1 MDFTPASQNGVVPV
15 TELGSLQSKF
25 ALAVSSTSTIIGQTL
40 VVKAISNAAMYKTV
54 PVTFYCQW
62 TGTATTLV
70 LGTSTFY
77 NTTTAALVTADL
89 NTGTNYLWAEW
100 PGEGL
105 FAGQS
110 TVDAPVTVL
119 VDDGIPLGGAIDIVI
134 LPSTGNLVVGEG
146 TATIYASL
154 TTSTNVVGNLRFY
167 VDNVYIGRSAL
178 LANQAI
184 IQVDNL
190 SAGTRNIQ
198 VEWPGG
204 DLDGTR
210 YEGKFESTTYQVL
223 RGTSVGGN
231 LVLTTSK
238 DRAIQGEGQ
247 LTFTANITT
256 STSLPGRITFY
267 QGTESLGY
275 GDVVGNSA
283 TITVNNLFP
292 TGYLPFTAEWDG
304 NQSSHPRYIEKT
316 SNTATITIA
325 EKETIPSLTLAVS
338 PASAV
343 RNSGNVTMTA
353 TANTSTPVTGLVKFY
368 SGATLFDSA
377 NFASNVATVNVPTT
391 FAAGTY
397 TVYAYFIGSDSTPKY
412 YPVTSNSATLTV
424 INGFDIGSNL
434 VLTAS
439 QPQVI
444 DEPIRLTAKLTTS
457 TVTTGTVV
465 FYQNNLPFANAEIST
480 TGTAFTSTT
489 LSSTGSYVY
498 KAYWVGGTMSNGLP
512 YVGKLSNTTTVSI
525 VLADTLGG
533 SFTLASSD
541 NTEVVSNPITL
552 RATLNT
558 STVVTG
564 TTSGAVTFYVTT
576 ASLQYTDYSV
586 IYDVTPSSISKD
598 SNNVY
603 DNLRFTSTTTLDRIL
618 TTQVSTLETLGDRLD
633 ILFNGTS
640 YDNRTY
646 DYLPITPV
654 SLQTRFNEAGGGSG
668 PYSFQNGI
676 GIQALSTATL
686 AALGLTFATD
696 YYNFQPPG
704 PGNPLPLNQP
714 NPFVSSEFYLYYDGI
729 ALRDLNN
736 NLQPKF
742 RLVRKTPVSG
752 TNITS
757 EWILE
762 TYAYVNNINVDTPGA
777 GWLRWYVATPGT
789 PGSQYQLPDNW
800 LTRRWTMRVA
810 SVDSRYNN
818 FNDIYYKMTNV
829 GGINR
834 LEVWDTS
841 SSTQYGQTST
851 TIVKPGILNNWLN
864 LTTGTVQLKVTSRV
878 LSTGTVANPTYSL
891 LTSPTTGNRVLG
903 TSTFV
908 LNTASI
914 TLAAGVLNTGSY
926 QIYAEWAGKSVA
938 PKLFGKTSNTLQQ
951 DVSSKQTANITVAYS
966 QSPYRYYNTN
976 TQQNTGL
983 TATIYGS
990 GLFGAATGGV
1000 EVLDVTDVNNP
1011 IPLGIVPFAATTG
1024 TTATATVSWN
1034 PNALNQL
1041 PEQTRNLQFNY
1052 QGDAYYYSSTVTD
1065 SLSIIGAGVAAV
1077 VSVNANTPNRI
1088 TGGTYANQIL
1098 GNTVNLQ
1105 ATFANSQFA
1114 PSFVNFEI
1122 VGGDSLGTATVVNG
1136 VAELNSVNFG
1146 GYGTYTV
1153 KVSYTPTLFY
1163 KDSNNLAVTLRSTLA
1178 LPVTMMTPPE
1188 ATFDN
1193 PSHTRQITL
1202 TGSGPIWCA
1211 ARTDRNSGSGIVV
1224 KFSVPDVRYL
1234 PDSIR
1239 NSLTL
1244 SPKPTTAAEQNT
1256 NAAGW
1261 NISGTFTDNLTQ
1273 NYIALRQNNL
1283 LVDGTITYVMNPI
1296 FNQGDGDQSYIGF
1309 WLEISGTGITGR
1321 NTNVNSSSGKGIF
1334 RVSRNLD

>member
-62 TGTATTLV
+62 TGTSTTAV
-70 LGTSTFY
+70 LGTSSFY

-105 FAGQS
+105 YAGQS

-119 VDDGIPLGGAIDIVI
+119 VDDGVPLGGAIDIVI

-154 TTSTNVVGNLRFY
+154 TTSTNVIGNLRFY
-167 VDNVYIGRSAL
+167 VDNVYIGRSPL

-190 SAGTRNIQ
+190 AAGTRTIQ

-210 YEGKFESTTYQVL
+210 YEGKFDSTTYEVL
-223 RGTSVGGN
+223 RGTSVGGD
-231 LVLTTSK
+231 LVLTPSK
-238 DRAIQGEGQ
+238 SRAISGEGQ

-292 TGYLPFTAEWDG
+292 TGYIPFTAQWDG
-304 NQSSHPRYIEKT
+304 NQSSHPRYIEKI

-325 EKETIPSLTLAVS
+325 EKETIPSMTLSVS

-353 TANTSTPVTGLVKFY
+353 TANTSTPVSGLVKFY
-368 SGATLFDSA
+368 SGATLFDST
-377 NFASNVATVNVPTT
+377 NFVNNVATVNVPTT

-397 TVYAYFIGSDSTPKY
+397 TVYAFFVGSDSSPKY
-412 YPVTSNSATLTV
+412 FPLTSNSATLTV

-444 DEPIRLTAKLTTS
+444 DEPITLTAKFNTS
-457 TVTTGTVV
+457 TITSSTVV
-465 FYQNNLPFANAEIST
+465 FYQNNLPFASAEMSS
-480 TGTAFTSTT
+480 TGTAFTTTT
-489 LSSTGSYVY
+489 LSSTGSVVY

-512 YVGKLSNTTTVSI
+512 YVGKLSNTTTVNV

-533 SFTLASSD
+533 SFTIASSD

-558 STVVTG
+558 STVVNG
-564 TTSGAVTFYVTT
+564 TTGGAVTFYVTT
-576 ASLQYTDYSV
+576 SSLQYTDYNV

-598 SNNVY
+598 SNGVY

-618 TTQVSTLETLGDRLD
+618 TTDVSSLNTLGDRLD

-646 DYLPITPV
+646 DYLPITLT
-654 SLQTRFNEAGGGSG
+654 SLQTRQDQYGQ
-668 PYSFQNGI
+668 PYQFQNSL

-686 AALGLTFATD
+686 TGLGLTYATTYFNRPNTD
-696 YYNFQPPG
+696 FQ
-704 PGNPLPLNQP
+704 LNQP
-714 NPFVSSEFYLYYDGI
+714 SPFGSSEFYLYYDGI
-729 ALRDLNN
+729 PLRDINGIR
-736 NLQPKF
+736 QPKF
-742 RLVRKTPVSG
+742 RMVRKSPIEGYS
-752 TNITS
+752 S

-762 TYAYVNNINVDTPGA
+762 AFAYLVNPNVQTPGE
-777 GWLRWYVATPGT
+777 GWSRYYLVT
-789 PGSQYQLPDNW
+789 PGSVGAYQLPENW
-800 LTRRWTMRVA
+800 QSRRWTARVA

-818 FNDIYYKMTNV
+818 YNDIYYKMTNV
-829 GGINR
+829 GGVNR
-834 LEVWDTS
+834 IEVWDTS

-878 LSTGTVANPTYSL
+878 LSTGTVANPTFRV
-891 LTSPTTGNRVLG
+891 LTSPTTGTPVLG

-908 LNTASI
+908 NNTASI

-951 DVSSKQTANITVAYS
+951 EVLSKQTANITVAYS

-983 TATIYGS
+983 TATIYAS
-990 GLFGAATGGV
+990 GAFGPATGGV

-1034 PNALNQL
+1034 PNALGQA

-1052 QGDAYYYSSTVTD
+1052 QGDAYYYASTVTD
-1065 SLSIIGAGVAAV
+1065 SLLITGAGVAAV
-1077 VSVNANTPNRI
+1077 VRVNSNTPNRI
-1088 TGGTYANQIL
+1088 TGGTFRDQIL
-1098 GNTVNLQ
+1098 GTTIVSLE
-1105 ATFANSQFA
+1105 AVFANSEFA
-1114 PSFVNFEI
+1114 PSFVNFEVI
-1122 VGGDSLGTATVVNG
+1122 GGDSLGSAPVVDG
-1136 VAELNSVNFG
+1136 VAQLNNVDFG
-1146 GYGTYTV
+1146 SYGTYTV
-1153 KVSYTPTLFY
+1153 KLSYTPTVFY
-1163 KDSNNLAVTLRSTLA
+1163 KDSNTISVTLRSTVA
-1178 LPVTMMTPPE
+1178 LPITMITPPE

-1202 TGSGPIWCA
+1202 TGSSPIWCA

-1234 PDSIR
+1234 PDNIR

-1244 SPKPTTAAEQNT
+1244 SPKPTTAAEHNA
-1256 NAAGW
+1256 NAATW

-1283 LVDGTITYVMNPI
+1283 FVDGTITYVMSPQ
-1296 FNQGDGDQSYIGF
+1296 FNQSAGDQSYIGF

-1321 NTNVNSSSGKGIF
+1321 NTNANSSNSKGIF
-1334 RVSRNLD
+1334 RVSQSLT

>member
-62 TGTATTLV
+62 TGTSTTAV
-70 LGTSTFY
+70 LGTSSFY

-105 FAGQS
+105 FAAQS

-119 VDDGIPLGGAIDIVI
+119 VDDGVPLGGAIDIVI
-134 LPSTGNLVVGEG
+134 LPSSGNLVVGEG

-190 SAGTRNIQ
+190 AAGTRTIQ

-210 YEGKFESTTYQVL
+210 YEGKFDSTTYEVL

-238 DRAIQGEGQ
+238 NRAISGEGQ

-292 TGYLPFTAEWDG
+292 TGYIPFTAQWDG

-325 EKETIPSLTLAVS
+325 EKETIPSMTLTVS

-368 SGATLFDSA
+368 SGATLFDST
-377 NFASNVATVNVPTT
+377 NFVNNVATVNVPTT

-397 TVYAYFIGSDSTPKY
+397 TVYAFFVGSDSSPKY

-434 VLTAS
+434 VLSAS

-457 TVTTGTVV
+457 TITSSTVV
-465 FYQNNLPFANAEIST
+465 FYQNNLPFANAEMSS
-480 TGTAFTSTT
+480 TGTAFTTTT
-489 LSSTGSYVY
+489 LSSTGSVVY

-512 YVGKLSNTTTVSI
+512 YVGKLSNTTTVNV

-533 SFTLASSD
+533 SFTIASSD

-564 TTSGAVTFYVTT
+564 TTGGAVTFYVTT
-576 ASLQYTDYSV
+576 ASLQYTNYSV
-586 IYDVTPSSISKD
+586 LYDVTPSSISKD
-598 SNNVY
+598 SNGVY

-646 DYLPITPV
+646 DYLPITV
-654 SLQTRFNEAGGGSG
+654 TSLQTRVDGNGQ
-668 PYSFQNGI
+668 PYQQQNSL

-686 AALGLTFATD
+686 TGLGLTYATTYFNRPNTD
-696 YYNFQPPG
+696 FQ
-704 PGNPLPLNQP
+704 LNQP
-714 NPFVSSEFYLYYDGI
+714 SPFGSSEFYLYYDGI
-729 ALRDLNN
+729 PLMDINGIR
-736 NLQPKF
+736 QPKF
-742 RLVRKTPVSG
+742 RLVRKSPIEG
-752 TNITS
+752 YTS

-762 TYAYVNNINVDTPGA
+762 SFAYLINPNVQTPGE
-777 GWLRWYVATPGT
+777 GWSRFYLVT
-789 PGSQYQLPDNW
+789 PGSVGEYQLPENW
-800 LTRRWTMRVA
+800 QSRRWTARVA
-810 SVDSRYNN
+810 SVDTRYNN
-818 FNDIYYKMTNV
+818 YNDIYYKMTNV

-834 LEVWDTS
+834 IEVWDTS

-878 LSTGTVANPTYSL
+878 LSTGTIANPTYSV

-908 LNTASI
+908 NNTASI

-951 DVSSKQTANITVAYS
+951 DVSSRQTANITVAYS

-983 TATIYGS
+983 TATIYAS
-990 GLFGAATGGV
+990 GAFGPATGGV

-1041 PEQTRNLQFNY
+1041 PEQTRNLKFNY
-1052 QGDAYYYSSTVTD
+1052 QGDAYYYASTVSD

-1114 PSFVNFEI
+1114 PSFVNFQI

-1136 VAELNSVNFG
+1136 VAELNAVNFG

-1178 LPVTMMTPPE
+1178 LPITMLTPTE

-1202 TGSGPIWCA
+1202 TGSSPIWCA

-1244 SPKPTTAAEQNT
+1244 SPKPTTAAEHNV
-1256 NAAGW
+1256 NAATW

-1283 LVDGTITYVMNPI
+1283 LVDGTITYVMSPI

-1309 WLEISGTGITGR
+1309 WLEITGTGITGR